1 MKLTTYL
8 SSALLAILFL
18 PHGLKAQDIQD
29 NNSIDSVPVKFS
41 FFKITSSYLSDAV
54 YSGRKDSARV
64 PYLKAAIGYFD
75 KSGFHAE
82 VETSVLATTSE
93 PQRLDLITA
102 GAGYS
107 FKLSK
112 KLEGE
117 VSASKFFYT
126 DASFA
131 VQSELKAITG
141 LSLGYDADIFAIN
154 TGVDL
159 LFSTG
164 TDVLTNLKLSHYFER
179 GPAAH
184 LWTVTPAV
192 ELNAGTQHFN
202 QAYYANRKFNFATTS
217 NSGSGRKSGKGHAN
231 TSGSSTTV
239 KTLVFTEGNKFSI
252 LDYELGLPLT
262 YETSRFGAFITPTY
276 AIPVHPVEYLLDNKL
291 EKEVLSN
298 SFFIE
303 LGGFIKLNIHHKKT

>member
-1 MKLTTYL
+1 MLP
-8 SSALLAILFL
+8 ALLTVFFL
-18 PHGLKAQDIQD
+18 PSGLKAQDIND
-29 NNSIDSVPVKFS
+29 KNSIDTVPVKLS

-64 PYLKAAIGYFD
+64 PYLKTAIGYFD

-82 VETSVLATTSE
+82 VETSVLASPSE
-93 PQRLDLITA
+93 TKRLDLVTA

-141 LSLGYDADIFAIN
+141 FSLGYDANIFAIN

-164 TDVLTNLKLSHYFER
+164 TDVMTNLKLSHYLER

-184 LWTVTPAV
+184 LWTVTPSI

-202 QAYYANRKFNFATTS
+202 QAYFANRKFNFATTG
-217 NSGSGRKSGKGHAN
+217 NSGNGNRGNSGKGHA
-231 TSGSSTTV
+231 TSSGSTV
-239 KTLVFTEGNKFSI
+239 KTLVFTGGYKFSI

-262 YETSRFGAFITPTY
+262 YETNRFGAFITPTY

-303 LGGFIKLNIHHKKT
+303 LGAFIKLNIHHKKT